1 MLYQITVPATAEFI
15 FLLFIPILIIVEIIA
30 LKVGLI
36 VVQAEDRRGIKWV
49 AISVLIQMGV
59 ILFIGLP
66 IILILLIGGSEG
78 QYTALVVVIIIFA
91 LFIDFN
97 VVNVIHR
104 LGMKRAFIVFIFF
117 LIPFIIV
124 SLIIV
129 YNLNVLGYFS

>member
-78 QYTALVVVIIIFA
+78 QYTAIVVVIIIFA

-97 VVNVIHR
+97 IVNVIHR